1 MTLGELIKKHR
12 DKHDLSQRQF
22 AEICGLSNGYISM
35 IEKGE
40 NPKTKLPVTPTLPVY
55 QKIATGMGIKVTS
68 LFSSIDDMPVDIR
81 DMLLPEMQD
90 IPSGFIPVPPMKKV
104 PIIGSIACG
113 TPITAE
119 ENIEGYADAL
129 EDQIVDFALI
139 CKGDSM
145 IDAGIKDGD
154 IVYIK
159 KQPEVENGQLAAVRI
174 ENEATLKRVY
184 RYSDTLILQ
193 PANVNYT
200 PQSYT
205 GPELENVVIEG
216 LVVGFTHWMWKR

>member
-1 MTLGELIKKHR
+1 MSDRSDRILRAIQSAKLSYGTLHELTGIPKSALQRYATGETEKIPIDRIELIAK
-12 DKHDLSQRQF
+12 
-22 AEICGLSNGYISM
+22 
-35 IEKGE
+35 
-40 NPKTKLPVTPTLPVY
+40 
-55 QKIATGMGIKVTS
+55 ATGVSATYLMGWDTINTVEKT
-68 LFSSIDDMPVDIR
+68 
-81 DMLLPEMQD
+81 

-104 PIIGSIACG
+104 PIIGTIACG

-174 ENEATLKRVY
+174 ENEATLKRIY